1 MKKNFLSFVLGT
13 MLFSAPAFAT
23 DLYLIGDATSAG
35 WTIESAVQMYDT
47 VTPNVFT
54 WTGDLKIG
62 ELKFLTQKDAWI
74 PSYGPVTIDEEMVTG
89 DVDLLLRDKDEEGTD
104 HKFKVTACGWYTLTI
119 DLTDAEKPSLNV
131 SVFYPSTMYLIGDAV
146 GGWDWDNNSQ
156 EMTSIEEGVFGWT
169 GSLSEG
175 EFKFFEIKYDF
186 TSTSYGA
193 TIDST
198 AVTIPGEYVL
208 EKLGSDDK
216 KFIATAGSAKIT
228 VDLKQM
234 KLILEQ
240 NSTSLI
246 DVTEKDN
253 AVMIFDM
260 TGSPRAHMEKGGIY
274 IIKQGS
280 KTTKVVSQ

>member
-1 MKKNFLSFVLGT
+1 MKKNFLPLILGA
-13 MLFSAPAFAT
+13 MLVSAPVFAE
-23 DLYLIGDATSAG
+23 DLFLIGDATSAG
-35 WTIESAVQMYDT
+35 WSLDDAVQMT
-47 VTPNVFT
+47 ETSPNVFE

-62 ELKFLTQKDAWI
+62 ELKFLKQKDAWI
-74 PSYGPVTIDEEMVTG
+74 PSLGPVTVDEPMEKGT
-89 DVDLLLRDKDEEGTD
+89 VDLFLRDEDTEGTD
-104 HKFKVTACGWYTLTI
+104 HKFKVTACGWYTLKA
-119 DLTDAEKPSLNV
+119 DLNDTTLTV

-186 TSTSYGA
+186 TSTAYGA
-193 TIDST
+193 TVDST

-208 EKLGSDDK
+208 EKLGGEDK

-246 DVTEKDN
+246 DITEKDN
-253 AVMIFDM
+253 AVMIFDL

>member
-1 MKKNFLSFVLGT
+1 MKKNFLPLILGA
-13 MLFSAPAFAT
+13 MLVSAPVFAE
-23 DLYLIGDATSAG
+23 DLFLIGDATSAG
-35 WTIESAVQMYDT
+35 WSLDDAVQMT
-47 VTPNVFT
+47 ETSPNVFE

-62 ELKFLTQKDAWI
+62 ELKFLKQKDAWI
-74 PSYGPVTIDEEMVTG
+74 PSLGPVTVDEPMEKGT
-89 DVDLLLRDKDEEGTD
+89 VDLLLRDEDTEGTD
-104 HKFKVTACGWYTLTI
+104 HKFKVTACGWYTLKA
-119 DLTDAEKPSLNV
+119 DLNDTTLTV